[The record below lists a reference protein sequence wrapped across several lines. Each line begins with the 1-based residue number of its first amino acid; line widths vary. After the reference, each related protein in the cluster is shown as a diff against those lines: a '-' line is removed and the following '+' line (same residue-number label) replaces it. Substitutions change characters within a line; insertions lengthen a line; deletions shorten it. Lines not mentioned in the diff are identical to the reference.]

1 MYRFFC
7 QYIFLLHRHLRP
19 KFWVSSPRQHPNYK
33 ILIPFHL
40 IWSVRTEWFWN
51 NIVNVVYFTL
61 ICYISGISRS
71 VIFGKKNPEIFLV
84 WRFWWRHTSNIWNLV
99 IISQNSKGSSTYTI
113 NILSTWRHHRQKFAL
128 DFFPRMTL
136 LEIPGFWDFFPRF
149 TDRG

>member
-71 VIFGKKNPEIFLV
+71 VIFGKKKSRNFFNVTILV
-84 WRFWWRHTSNIWNLV
+84 ASYIEHLKSCYHISKQQGVFYLYHKYFKHLTS
-99 IISQNSKGSSTYTI
+99 SSTEV
-113 NILSTWRHHRQKFAL
+113 RVG
-128 DFFPRMTL
+128 FFPKNDA
-136 LEIPGFWDFFPRF
+136 PGNSRFLGFFSKIH
-149 TDRG
+149 G